1 MLQSLS
7 IRNFALIESADIA
20 FPDGFIAITG
30 ETGSGKSILLGALN
44 LMLGERAD
52 YSVIRNPEEKTVVE
66 AAFRLSD
73 TYKNWFEEQELDF
86 DPTTIIRRE
95 ITNGGK
101 TRAFI
106 NDTPVQLTTLKELT
120 EQLVYIHS
128 QHQTLALKQM
138 DFQFSVLDAVGE
150 TDKLAEQVKETV
162 RDLRK
167 KENELNLLQT
177 ANAAAQREI
186 EFARFQYDELI
197 DHDLEKTSYED
208 LDQQLRSLSNV
219 DQLKELFQAIS
230 DGITED
236 GGPVDRLRILKSLS
250 DKQKTTHN
258 NVEQL
263 HERISAALIEL
274 SDIAE
279 DAQVSL
285 DKLDSDPERIADLTE
300 KVDRFNRL
308 LNKHHVQT
316 QEELLIIQR
325 NLEEQLQLEDSKD
338 ERIQLL
344 EQEIIVLR
352 TEAQKLSDTLFES
365 RSKTAEMV
373 AKRIVEHLAELK
385 MEGTRIVFSL
395 ERLPELDM
403 NGGMTVS
410 CQFSANKALDLKPI
424 DKAASGGEL
433 SRLML
438 AIQAELSSKKGLP
451 TLILD
456 EIDTGVSGDVALRV
470 GRFLARLGKSMQ
482 LLAVTHLPQVAAKS
496 VHHFEV
502 KKDQSRTQ
510 IVPLKEEER
519 IHAIAKIM
527 SGETV
532 TEAAL
537 DNARQL
543 VALD

>member
-7 IRNFALIESADIA
+7 IRNFALIESADLI

-66 AAFRLSD
+66 ASFRLSD
-73 TYKNWFEEQELDF
+73 THKSWFEEQELDF

-95 ITNGGK
+95 ISSTGK

-138 DFQFSVLDAVGE
+138 SFQFAVLDTVGE
-150 TDKLAEQVKETV
+150 TEELALQVKETV

-167 KENELNLLQT
+167 KESELNILQNAT
-177 ANAAAQREI
+177 AAAQREI
-186 EFARFQYDELI
+186 DFARFQYEELI
-197 DHDLEKTSYED
+197 DHELDKISYED
-208 LDQQLRSLSNV
+208 LEQQLNALSNV
-219 DQLKELFQAIS
+219 DQLKELFQSIS

-236 GGPVDRLRILKSLS
+236 NGPVDRLRILKSLS
-250 DKQKTTHN
+250 DKQKSTHKD
-258 NVEQL
+258 VEEL
-263 HERISAALIEL
+263 HERIAAALIEL
-274 SDIAE
+274 NDIAG
-279 DAQVSL
+279 DAQASL
-285 DKLDSDPERIADLTE
+285 DKLESDPERIANLTE
-300 KVDRFNRL
+300 KVDRYNRL
-308 LNKHHVQT
+308 LSKHHVQH
-316 QEELLIIQR
+316 QEELLAIQHR
-325 NLEEQLQLEDSKD
+325 FEEQLQLEDSKD

-344 EQEIIVLR
+344 EQEIAALLV
-352 TEAQKLSDTLFES
+352 AAKQSSDKLFES
-365 RSKTAEMV
+365 RSKTAELV
-373 AKRIVEHLAELK
+373 AKRVVEHLSELK
-385 MEGTRIVFSL
+385 MEDTRMVFSL
-395 ERLPELDM
+395 ERLPELDA

-470 GRFLARLGKSMQ
+470 GRFLARLGNSMQ

-532 TEAAL
+532 TAAAL

>member
-7 IRNFALIESADIA
+7 IRNFALIESADLT

-73 TYKNWFEEQELDF
+73 TYKDWFEEQELDF
-86 DPTTIIRRE
+86 DSMTIIRRE

-101 TRAFI
+101 SRAFI

-138 DFQFSVLDAVGE
+138 SFQFSVLDAVGE
-150 TDKLAEQVKETV
+150 TDDLALKVKDTV

-167 KENELNLLQT
+167 KENELNTLHN
-177 ANAAAQREI
+177 ASAAAQREI
-186 EFARFQYDELI
+186 DFARFQYEELI
-197 DHDLEKTSYED
+197 DHDLEKVSYED
-208 LDQQLRSLSNV
+208 LDKQLRSLSNV

-230 DGITED
+230 EGITED
-236 GGPVDRLRILKSLS
+236 NGPVDRLRILKALS
-250 DKQKTTHN
+250 DKQKSTHADG
-258 NVEQL
+258 EQL
-263 HERISAALIEL
+263 HERITAALIEL
-274 SDIAE
+274 NDIAG
-279 DAQVSL
+279 DAQTLL
-285 DKLDSDPERIADLTE
+285 DKLDSDPERIAELTE
-300 KVDRFNRL
+300 KVDRYNRL
-308 LNKHHVQT
+308 LNKHHVQN
-316 QEELLIIQR
+316 QEELLTIQH
-325 NLEEQLQLEDSKD
+325 NLEEQLRLEDSKD

-344 EQEIIVLR
+344 EQEIASLF
-352 TEAQKLSDTLFES
+352 TEAKKLSDNLFER
-365 RSKTAEMV
+365 RSKTAELV

-385 MEGTRIVFSL
+385 MEDTRMVFSL
-395 ERLPELDM
+395 ERLPELDA

-470 GRFLARLGKSMQ
+470 GRFLARLGNAMQ
-482 LLAVTHLPQVAAKS
+482 LFAVTHLPQVAAKS
-496 VHHFEV
+496 AHHFEV

-527 SGETV
+527 SGEIV

-543 VALD
+543 VLQ